1 MANVPRET
9 LKNKYNVI
17 IIGAG
22 LSGSEAA
29 AVISRFEIKTL
40 VINISMDN
48 PAYIK
53 STNVI
58 SDEENRLIKKINKSE
73 KYLLNNIN
81 KTAILQKKEN
91 GEFKDV
97 YIIDRKRFSLNY
109 KYFLE
114 KQNKIDT
121 RQGLVEEI
129 KISKNNVY
137 EIKLNDGEEYAA
149 DYVIIS
155 CGTFFNGVTIF
166 GDNRIKAGRHGEIS
180 SISLPE
186 NLKRSGIRFERKRTY
201 VPVFIDGKNINI
213 QKGNISNEFFC
224 LKKSNCERYVIHTFL
239 KEDNKKK
246 LIIKIPEFLSNS
258 EKADINRIFTLFPE
272 SNETKEYNIDN
283 FICMENEPFQEKLIN
298 RIKTLEKVILTKPA
312 YLIEYDGIIK
322 NELLSTFESK
332 KLPNLYFPG
341 EINGTKKYIEIA
353 YQGVLSGA
361 DIINKFYKRLII
373 KIE

>member
-73 KYLLNNIN
+73 KYFLNNIN

-91 GEFKDV
+91 GEFKNV

-114 KQNKIDT
+114 NQNKIDT

-129 KISKNNVY
+129 KISKDNVY
-137 EIKLNDGEEYAA
+137 KIKLNDGEEYTA
-149 DYVIIS
+149 DYVIVS

-186 NLKRSGIRFERKRTY
+186 NLKRIGIRFERKRTY

-246 LIIKIPEFLSNS
+246 LNIKKPEFLSNS

-272 SNETKEYNIDN
+272 SNET
-283 FICMENEPFQEKLIN
+283 
-298 RIKTLEKVILTKPA
+298 
-312 YLIEYDGIIK
+312 
-322 NELLSTFESK
+322 
-332 KLPNLYFPG
+332 
-341 EINGTKKYIEIA
+341 
-353 YQGVLSGA
+353 
-361 DIINKFYKRLII
+361 
-373 KIE
+373 

>member
-1 MANVPRET
+1 MANVSRET
-9 LKNKYNVI
+9 SKNKYNVI

-73 KYLLNNIN
+73 KYFLKNIN
-81 KTAILQKKEN
+81 KTIVLQKKEN
-91 GEFKDV
+91 DEFKNV

-114 KQNKIDT
+114 NQNKIDT

-129 KISKNNVY
+129 KISKDNVY
-137 EIKLNDGEEYAA
+137 KIKLNDGEEYTA
-149 DYVIIS
+149 DYVIVS

-186 NLKRSGIRFERKRTY
+186 NLKRIGIRFERKRTY

-246 LIIKIPEFLSNS
+246 LNIKIPEFLSNS
-258 EKADINRIFTLFPE
+258 EKADINRKFTLFPE